1 MDNEAMQRL
10 TGTLDDAKAANRAV
24 AVALHNLEE
33 TEATLDNLGGAEDA
47 DDIATR
53 ISRMVIATDYSTD
66 GEGSDDAAR
75 ELEGMVAEGLSVR
88 FSKTAHMEW
97 RHDGGH
103 TITATVRDDGAD
115 VVSIAASGATMWDA
129 ACSLAMATGYFTP
142 ADF

>member
-10 TGTLDDAKAANRAV
+10 TGTLDDAKTANRAV

-66 GEGSDDAAR
+66 GEGSDQSACD
-75 ELEGMVAEGLSVR
+75 LEEMIAEALSVR
-88 FSKTAHMEW
+88 FSKTVRTEC
-97 RHDGGH
+97 RRNGGY

-129 ACSLAMATGYFTP
+129 ACSLAMATGYYTP